1 MTKTSKTSGP
11 GQKANRKPRALATL
25 AQRFCRAE
33 DGTITSFA
41 LMMFVL
47 MVAVGGIAVDIM
59 RYETQ
64 RAQLQYT
71 LDRAVL
77 AAASVTQPL
86 DPYDVVQSYFEVSGL
101 QNYRL
106 DIDVDQGFNYRRVDA
121 YAELEI
127 NSLFMHMF
135 GVRVLSSPA
144 QGAAEERIRNVE
156 ISMVLDISG
165 SMGSYDRIQNMRAA
179 AREFVTTVL
188 EANES
193 DQGNLVSISIVPYN
207 GMVNMGDT
215 LESVFTLSGE
225 HDQSSC
231 VRFTSEQFAR
241 TAIFPTETL
250 ERIAH
255 WDHDDYGQY
264 DDFDSPY
271 CPTNNYGAI
280 LPWEHDEAVL
290 HAHID
295 SLRAQGWTAID
306 LGMNW
311 AVGLLDPAARPALN
325 ALIDAD
331 AVDGDFFDR
340 PADYEDEETI
350 KVVVMMTDGENTN
363 QYDLRD
369 PYKSGGS
376 PIYYHSDHDRYSV
389 YVPSRD
395 QFWVSRYDPDDYD
408 GWWSDEPYGGEDS
421 VALSWTYLWA
431 NYTGRYIA
439 DRYLRVPAYMS
450 GNWSV
455 YNGVRYDADYMYA
468 GRSAADANLLSACAA
483 AQDAGILIFSVGFE
497 APYGGQQVMRACASS
512 DAHYYDVEGIEI
524 SDAFASIARS
534 INQLRLVQ

>member
-25 AQRFCRAE
+25 AQRFCRAD

-127 NSLFMHMF
+127 SSLFMHMF

-144 QGAAEERIRNVE
+144 QGVAEERIRNVE

-225 HDQSSC
+225 HDRSSC

-241 TAIFPTETL
+241 TAINPNETL

-255 WDHDDYGQY
+255 WDHDDYSQY
-264 DDFDSPY
+264 DDFDDPY
-271 CPTNNYGAI
+271 CPTDDYGAI

-295 SLRAQGWTAID
+295 SLRARGWTAID

-340 PADYEDEETI
+340 PADYDDEETI
-350 KVVVMMTDGENTN
+350 KVVVLMTDGENTN

-369 PYKSGGS
+369 PYKSGSS

-395 QFWVSRYDPDDYD
+395 QFWVSRYDPDDYN
-408 GWWSDEPYGGEDS
+408 GWWSDEPYRNAES

-450 GNWSV
+450 GNWSA